1 MSEEITK
8 HIQEHINAKSIQIF
22 IRFNGENFVLDIMT
36 FDSIS
41 SLKNQIITRCGIIN
55 PNKIYLVYNGRIL
68 KEETNIT
75 VADYNI
81 QQHHTIHA
89 NIRFGETPVKIN

>member
-1 MSEEITK
+1 MSEDITK

-22 IRFNGENFVLDIMT
+22 IRFNGETFALDVMT
-36 FDSIS
+36 FDTILN
-41 SLKNQIITRCGIIN
+41 LKNEIIYRCGITN

-68 KEETNIT
+68 KEEQNIT

-81 QQHHTIHA
+81 QQHHTIHV